1 MAIGQRQYVGSG
13 EVVDAFA
20 HVEQEQSANPVLF
33 VKNIFI
39 IHRCFQI
46 GGTLAAAAAPQRK
59 VVVSI
64 VVLLENK
71 FSLFVATGGIIG

>member
-1 MAIGQRQYVGSG
+1 
-13 EVVDAFA
+13 
-20 HVEQEQSANPVLF
+20 VLF